1 MNNEEKNKNEER
13 LSLPG
18 FVPLQELQ
26 KMAQEK
32 IKQKREAI
40 NVNLNKDKLVI
51 DKKIYNKY
59 QIRKDTYFYIKFG
72 IYFTQQQQQTLHL
85 VQYDKSD
92 RSIENHWL
100 KFRLWTYQQSCK
112 IKDSCCQQD
121 QYRNYVYNKAKLFK
135 TKIKYLLKDW
145 SFKDSDANMK
155 LLHVN
160 QILSDQSL
168 NDFMNLHP
176 QILFYI
182 QQQLNVFL
190 QGRN

>member
-1 MNNEEKNKNEER
+1 MNNENKDITKI
-13 LSLPG
+13 PG
-18 FVPLQELQ
+18 FIPLEQLQ
-26 KMAQEK
+26 KLAQKK
-32 IKQKREAI
+32 IEEQKQKI
-40 NVNLNKDKLVI
+40 NVDLNTDKLVI

-59 QIRKDTYFYIKFG
+59 QVHKDTCFYIKFG
-72 IYFTQQQQQTLHL
+72 VCFVQQQEKMLYI
-85 VQYDKSD
+85 VQYDKSN
-92 RSIENHWL
+92 RNIENHWL

-112 IKDSCCQQD
+112 IKDSCCQPD

-145 SFKDSDANMK
+145 SFKETDPNMK

-160 QILSDQSL
+160 QVLSDQSL

-190 QGRN
+190 QGR